1 MNREEVRDEILK
13 MGNPNILCELPTSF
27 GKSRIAIELIG
38 NRVTTDSKI
47 LIVIPRNVLIE
58 NWKDEFTKWG
68 YERYL
73 SCVTFVTYVSFPK
86 RAGEWD
92 FVIFDECHHLSERCR
107 DSLIHFTIH
116 NSILLSATVKRD
128 LRAIFKYLFKDLGIY
143 KVHIKEATE
152 EGILPDPRVYLIPL
166 SLDNEHVTHTIVKNK
181 SKGNAVTISYAERW
195 KWNNVK
201 NRKIII
207 QCTQKQYYDD
217 MSALIEWY
225 RKKMFTGIFK
235 IMFLRKSGER
245 LKWLSDQKTP
255 FIKLLLDKLRKERTL
270 TFCNGIPHTEELGTY
285 CINSKNKN
293 SQEILDAFNDETIDH
308 ITACNILDEGMNLYN
323 CRVGI
328 YATLNSSERMIK
340 QKLGRLLRHEDPV
353 IIIPYYVGTRD
364 EEIVKRMCED
374 YNPDLITTINDLT
387 ELKL

>member
-27 GKSRIAIELIG
+27 GKSRIAIELMG
-38 NRVTTDSKI
+38 NRVNTDSKI

-58 NWKDEFTKWG
+58 NWKDEFIKWG
-68 YERYL
+68 YEHYL

-166 SLDNEHVTHTIVKNK
+166 SLDNVNVTYTIVKNK

-207 QCTQKQYYDD
+207 QCTQK
-217 MSALIEWY
+217 
-225 RKKMFTGIFK
+225 
-235 IMFLRKSGER
+235 
-245 LKWLSDQKTP
+245 
-255 FIKLLLDKLRKERTL
+255 
-270 TFCNGIPHTEELGTY
+270 
-285 CINSKNKN
+285 
-293 SQEILDAFNDETIDH
+293 
-308 ITACNILDEGMNLYN
+308 
-323 CRVGI
+323 
-328 YATLNSSERMIK
+328 
-340 QKLGRLLRHEDPV
+340 HE
-353 IIIPYYVGTRD
+353 
-364 EEIVKRMCED
+364 
-374 YNPDLITTINDLT
+374 
-387 ELKL
+387 